1 MDTKQELKA
10 EAEPD
15 TEAQADSGT
24 AASAEEEAEPKPK
37 PKSKVRT
44 RDVTKKPSPEPD
56 EESKDSED
64 PESEASGSEAAET
77 GTEDKEPEAGEP
89 KTKRGWRRDPLIL
102 IAITVTVLA
111 GFAAAWFG
119 WSYHQASSDKGISQA
134 RTRDEVLRS
143 AEQEI
148 VNLNTLDYTKID
160 QGLSLWQDST
170 TADLYNQIVQGR
182 QQLAASVTKAKTVST
197 AKILESGITELDSDA
212 GKAGVMVA
220 IRVTVTTP
228 DGKSSASIRRLSGQL
243 TRTSDGWR
251 LSALGQAATSSGN

>member
-1 MDTKQELKA
+1 MDTKEELKD
-10 EAEPD
+10 EAD
-15 TEAQADSGT
+15 T
-24 AASAEEEAEPKPK
+24 AAAPAEEEKAEPK

-44 RDVTKKPSPEPD
+44 RDVTKRPEPEP
-56 EESKDSED
+56 EEKAEAEAEEPEPEEPEPSK
-64 PESEASGSEAAET
+64 PEAAE
-77 GTEDKEPEAGEP
+77 PE
-89 KTKRGWRRDPLIL
+89 TKRGWRRDPLIL
-102 IAITVTVLA
+102 IAITVTVIA
-111 GFAAAWFG
+111 GLAAAWFG
-119 WSYHQASSDKGISQA
+119 WSYHQASNDKTLGQA
-134 RTRDEVLRS
+134 RMRDDVLRS
-143 AEQEI
+143 AEQEV
-148 VNLNTLDYTKID
+148 VNLNTLDYTKVD

-182 QQLAASVTKAKTVST
+182 QQLADSVTKAKTVST

-228 DGKSSASIRRLSGQL
+228 DGKTSTTIRRLSGQL

>member
-1 MDTKQELKA
+1 M
-10 EAEPD
+10 
-15 TEAQADSGT
+15 
-24 AASAEEEAEPKPK
+24 
-37 PKSKVRT
+37 
-44 RDVTKKPSPEPD
+44 
-56 EESKDSED
+56 
-64 PESEASGSEAAET
+64 
-77 GTEDKEPEAGEP
+77 
-89 KTKRGWRRDPLIL
+89 L
-102 IAITVTVLA
+102 IALTVTVIA
-111 GFAAAWFG
+111 GLAAAWFG
-119 WSYHQASSDKGISQA
+119 WSYQQASSDKGISQA
-134 RTRDEVLRS
+134 RTRDDVLRS

-228 DGKSSASIRRLSGQL
+228 DGRSSASIRRLSGQL

>member
-1 MDTKQELKA
+1 MDTKEELKDKA
-10 EAEPD
+10 EAA
-15 TEAQADSGT
+15 TSV
-24 AASAEEEAEPKPK
+24 EEEADQKPTPK

-44 RDVTKKPSPEPD
+44 RDVTKKPPPEPSD
-56 EESKDSED
+56 EDAEAEEPE
-64 PESEASGSEAAET
+64 PESSEAETEAEA
-77 GTEDKEPEAGEP
+77 EKPKADEPER
-89 KTKRGWRRDPLIL
+89 KRSWRRDPLIL
-102 IAITVTVLA
+102 VALAITVIA
-111 GFAAAWFG
+111 GLAAAWFG
-119 WSYHQASSDKGISQA
+119 WSYHSASNDKGINQA
-134 RTRDEVLRS
+134 RMRDDVLRS
-143 AEQEI
+143 AEQEV

-182 QQLAASVTKAKTVST
+182 QQLAASITKAKTVST

-228 DGKSSASIRRLSGQL
+228 DGKSSTTTRRLSGQL